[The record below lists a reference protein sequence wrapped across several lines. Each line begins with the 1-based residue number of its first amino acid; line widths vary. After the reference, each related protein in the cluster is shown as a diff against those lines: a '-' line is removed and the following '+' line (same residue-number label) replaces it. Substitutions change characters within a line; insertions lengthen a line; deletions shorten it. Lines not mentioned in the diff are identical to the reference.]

1 MVLFKI
7 WLYIIALGG
16 VAVVFIGKPTNFLL
30 GHMLSF
36 AAGVMMYI
44 SYGDLLRH
52 AEEDLGKDGFYLSN
66 VWFFIGMGFFWLVI
80 HCIPSPSVES
90 IFEPDTTTTT
100 VTSTN
105 TSSETVEKTPSKPST
120 PQAKSP
126 KSELGRSNLRN
137 RKVSK
142 SPSRKQEKQQ
152 NQEKEKENNSITT
165 DQNINKNIQETKNM
179 RQKLFTTG
187 LIAVLGITLHNFP
200 EGLIVY
206 NASVVCIFIY
216 LLLLFN
222 SSM

>member
-1 MVLFKI
+1 MVV
-7 WLYIIALGG
+7 Y
-16 VAVVFIGKPTNFLL
+16 IGKPTNFLL

-66 VWFFIGMGFFWLVI
+66 MWFFAGMGFFWLVI

-90 IFEPDTTTTT
+90 IFEPSSPSSPLS
-100 VTSTN
+100 ST
-105 TSSETVEKTPSKPST
+105 EKTPST

-126 KSELGRSNLRN
+126 KSELKKSNLRH
-137 RKVSK
+137 RKVSQ
-142 SPSRKQEKQQ
+142 SPTSRKEEQKQTD
-152 NQEKEKENNSITT
+152 NNNNNNSITS
-165 DQNINKNIQETKNM
+165 DQNSNKNKQETKKM

-187 LIAVLGITLHNFP
+187 LIAALGITLHNFP

-206 NASVVCIFIY
+206 NASVVCILLLFIYY
-216 LLLLFN
+216 LLLFY
-222 SSM
+222 STM